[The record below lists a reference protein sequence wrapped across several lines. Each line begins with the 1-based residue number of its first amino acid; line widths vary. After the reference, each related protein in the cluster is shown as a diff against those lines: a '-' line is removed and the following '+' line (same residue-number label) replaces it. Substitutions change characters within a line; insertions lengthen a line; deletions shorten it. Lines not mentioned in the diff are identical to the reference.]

1 MERKLRVLFKNDNFA
16 LILTAENQVE
26 AIIKTACGNRFY
38 VHRFEPMAENNV
50 AEIVMV
56 NSPDYFL
63 HKCFIFRKI
72 IDEPRKLVAE
82 ITCDDE
88 VHAFLLGDIVVVMEA
103 MVYYPQFLLDN
114 RYNLSKSRVY
124 SVLDGSELPHD
135 LPVESNL
142 VLFCDEAFIN
152 CRHNLLLHFTGCA
165 YQEFA
170 WKNGRLALLPKRN
183 NDEAAIIPGSWQF
196 CGGKRK
202 AEFKEI
208 FGF

>member
-1 MERKLRVLFKNDNFA
+1 
-16 LILTAENQVE
+16 
-26 AIIKTACGNRFY
+26 
-38 VHRFEPMAENNV
+38 
-50 AEIVMV
+50 
-56 NSPDYFL
+56 
-63 HKCFIFRKI
+63 
-72 IDEPRKLVAE
+72 
-82 ITCDDE
+82 
-88 VHAFLLGDIVVVMEA
+88 MEA